1 MATRVGEKAAV
12 RLGDGSYLMET
23 GGVLFKIRQDADVL
37 RDDENRWFVEAYSR
51 RMLDAVGANRAV
63 PFSVSFPTSWATKQE
78 AIEAARYAIHHRK
91 KYGLSK
97 ERAAAV
103 DRRYLTDD
111 GWEISENM
119 NRYHSGKDLEYYRMV
134 GRMDVRR
141 SPARAYVDEILS
153 IAQKAGLSDDQARR
167 AMQFP
172 YVAQGKSAAQAR
184 IGKLFIQA
192 ENEFLHNDV
201 LTEFEKRVRLLAKPR
216 KRKNPMT
223 AAERKH
229 CAHERSEERAF
240 ASLLSKLPVGETVTL
255 SGRRVRKLS
264 KGYVVVDGIRLSD
277 KQAAAKIHRGN

>member
-1 MATRVGEKAAV
+1 MAKLVGKTATV

-37 RDDENRWFVEAYSR
+37 RDDEDRWFVEAYSR

-119 NRYHSGKDLEYYRMV
+119 NRYHSEMGDLEYYRMV

-172 YVAQGKSAAQAR
+172 YVAQGKSAAQAK

-216 KRKNPMT
+216 KRK
-223 AAERKH
+223 
-229 CAHERSEERAF
+229 
-240 ASLLSKLPVGETVTL
+240 
-255 SGRRVRKLS
+255 
-264 KGYVVVDGIRLSD
+264 
-277 KQAAAKIHRGN
+277 IH